1 MMEVPRRR
9 VVSLN
14 IELSPLIDC
23 VFLLLIFF
31 MLNST
36 LLAPA
41 IDLKLPKAGS
51 GGVVRAPEIVVTITR
66 EQRCLLNG
74 TEIPLES
81 LSEQLGPLVR
91 RSKRKVV
98 TYRGDAGSTHGTF
111 VRVLDAARSAGADHV
126 DVSHDLEGAS
136 DGSDSR

>member
-1 MMEVPRRR
+1 MIQVPRRR
-9 VVSLN
+9 QVSLN

-31 MLNST
+31 MLSST

-41 IDLKLPKAGS
+41 IDLKLPEAGS
-51 GGVVRAPEIVVTITR
+51 SGAVVAPEIVVTITR
-66 EQRCLLNG
+66 QQRCLLNG
-74 TEIPLES
+74 SEVS
-81 LSEQLGPLVR
+81 LQSLRERLGPLLS

-111 VRVLDAARSAGADHV
+111 VRVLDAARAAGADHV
-126 DVSHDLEGAS
+126 DVAHDLEEG
-136 DGSDSR
+136 DGLGRR